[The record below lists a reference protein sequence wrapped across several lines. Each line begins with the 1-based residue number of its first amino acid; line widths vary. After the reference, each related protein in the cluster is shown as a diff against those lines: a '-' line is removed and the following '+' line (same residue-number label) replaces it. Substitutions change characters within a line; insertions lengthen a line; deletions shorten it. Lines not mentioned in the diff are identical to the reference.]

1 MDALL
6 VTLLTSIVTGA
17 SALLGVMLNSSL
29 QLRTQQ
35 TNQQFQAAL
44 EAEKRKSETQER
56 QKALALERLAKAHK
70 LLSTIGREFSLT
82 NFDILWRGDMKD
94 SEYDQRY
101 LSFCAEVD
109 ELRVIAGLFET
120 TVSDEVEHL
129 YGQMNIFWGNF
140 MNVLR
145 LTRLGKKVDH
155 TTPCLQIAHK
165 TANDI
170 GNLVTEIKSRLTR
183 LAIRYR
189 KDN

>member
-129 YGQMNIFWGNF
+129 
-140 MNVLR
+140 
-145 LTRLGKKVDH
+145 
-155 TTPCLQIAHK
+155 
-165 TANDI
+165 
-170 GNLVTEIKSRLTR
+170 
-183 LAIRYR
+183 
-189 KDN
+189 